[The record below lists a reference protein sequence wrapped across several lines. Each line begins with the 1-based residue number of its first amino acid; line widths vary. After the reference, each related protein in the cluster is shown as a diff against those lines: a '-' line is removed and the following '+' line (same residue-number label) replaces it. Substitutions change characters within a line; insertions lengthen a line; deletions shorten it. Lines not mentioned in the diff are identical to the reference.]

1 MKQMQP
7 VSGGGE
13 MEPAPAGGTAA
24 GMTTAGR
31 RAAEDRVLLR
41 TGSGKPPDD
50 KQAWAYTRQL
60 FGSM

>member
-1 MKQMQP
+1 
-7 VSGGGE
+7 
-13 MEPAPAGGTAA
+13 
-24 GMTTAGR
+24 MTTAGR